1 MNTIVTK
8 QSVVSNFSHSS
19 VRRKVGLL
27 TALLLAALG
36 GAWVQSGIADE
47 PVLSIEQT
55 QALDTRL
62 DRESALIRDSVTGL
76 AGKLGE
82 LQARLI
88 TMEGVSQR
96 VADAAGLSYTDP
108 EIAQDGALADT
119 GVMDDIL
126 SRTPDIDSAQALG
139 RELDTLQQRIAAQ
152 ENAYELVDMALSR
165 RAGIQASLPTYPPV
179 TYPYLSSSFGWR
191 RNPVTGRHSMHDGLD
206 YAAPRGTPI
215 RAASGGIV
223 ERAGY
228 VSGYGRMVEI
238 DHGNGIKTRYAHASS
253 LNVRAGDLVRKGQLI
268 AKVGSTGRSTG
279 SHLHFEVRMA
289 DHPLD
294 PTLFLAPR
302 LINTPRLAV
311 ASAPSDAS
319 GPELR

>member
-1 MNTIVTK
+1 MNTIKTK
-8 QSVVSNFSHSS
+8 QSVISNVSHSS
-19 VRRKVGLL
+19 VRRKVGVL
-27 TALLLAALG
+27 TALLLAAMG
-36 GAWVQSGIADE
+36 GAWVQSGLVNQ

-55 QALDTRL
+55 HALDTRL
-62 DRESALIRDSVTGL
+62 DRESALIRDSVSGL

-88 TMEGVSQR
+88 AMEGVSQR

-108 EIAQDGALADT
+108 EIAKDGSLGDS

-126 SRTPDIDSAQALG
+126 AQTPDIDSAQSLG
-139 RELDTLQQRIAAQ
+139 RELDALQQRIAAQ

-165 RAGIQASLPTYPPV
+165 RAGIQESLPTYPPV

-191 RNPVTGRHSMHDGLD
+191 RNPVTGRHSMHEGLD

-215 RAASGGIV
+215 RAASGGLV

-253 LNVRAGDLVRKGQLI
+253 LNVKTGDLVRKGQLI

-289 DHPLD
+289 DYPLD
-294 PTLFLAPR
+294 PTLFLTPR
-302 LINTPRLAV
+302 LTNTPRLAV
-311 ASAPSDAS
+311 ASAPSNAS